1 MTALVSATV
10 SLPASIDVTATRAT
24 SDRQLIASW
33 LDSFQSPATRRNFAA
48 TASRFLAYLESV
60 GLSLRTA
67 TVEDVREALGSLAEG
82 HSPATLR
89 QYRARVKSLLGYAHS
104 LGYTAFN
111 AGAALKDRGHQRAER
126 AAAIVERHMSE
137 VEVSLLLRECETPR
151 DKLML
156 GLAYAAGL
164 RVSEL
169 VGLRWEAVSGD
180 AKRVQLSIRGK
191 GDRPRQIVLGPEI
204 SERLIAFRGDGKS
217 GGRYVFEA
225 ERDGG
230 RRRPGGGLSPQSV
243 AKLVK
248 ACAERAGLS
257 DRISP
262 HWLRHAHASHALAH
276 GADLT
281 LVRDTLGHGDISTTG
296 AYLHAAPGDG
306 SALYLDATIFKRL

>member
-1 MTALVSATV
+1 MTAIVAATV
-10 SLPASIDVTATRAT
+10 SLPPSIDVTATRAT

-33 LDSFQSPATRRNFAA
+33 LDGFQSAATRRNFAA
-48 TASRFLAYLESV
+48 TAERFLAYLESV

-67 TVEDVREALGSLAEG
+67 TVEDVREAIGSLADG

-104 LGYTAFN
+104 LGYTPFN

-126 AAAIVERHMSE
+126 AAAIVERRMSE
-137 VEVSLLLRECETPR
+137 VEVSLLLRECETDR
-151 DKLML
+151 DKLLL

-180 AKRVQLSIRGK
+180 AARVQLSIMGK
-191 GDRPRQIVLGPEI
+191 GLRPRQIVLGPEI
-204 SERLIAFRGDGKS
+204 SAKLIAYRGDGKS
-217 GGRYVFEA
+217 GGRFVFEA

-230 RRRPGGGLSPQSV
+230 RQRTGGGLSPQSV
-243 AKLVK
+243 SKLVK
-248 ACAERAGLS
+248 RCAERAGLS

-262 HWLRHAHASHALAH
+262 HWLRHAHASHALAN

-306 SALYLDATIFKRL
+306 SALYLDGSIFKRL